1 MMTYLPLSY
10 LLGSRA
16 KIDIVRILVNK
27 QNYTGR
33 KIAVLSSTNP
43 NSNKKALDF
52 LIETGLVI
60 REQVGNSFHYNLNEK
75 HFLYEPIVTLFK
87 EEEKTIN
94 KIMKFGA
101 AFIEEF
107 APKTLAGFV
116 FYRRSSVELTVIA
129 HAFPVKE
136 LADYIYDKTG
146 FRVVVKAI
154 DTISLDMNS
163 ISNYADKVYFW
174 NNYRSIS
181 KIVESRNIVKTFFS
195 F

>member
-1 MMTYLPLSY
+1 MTYLPLSY

-52 LIETGLVI
+52 LIETGL
-60 REQVGNSFHYNLNEK
+60 VGNSFHYNLNEK

>member
-1 MMTYLPLSY
+1 MTYLPLSY

-16 KIDIVRILVNK
+16 KVDIIRILVNK

-52 LIETGLVI
+52 LIETGLVL
-60 REQVGNSFHYNLNEK
+60 REQVGNAYHYNLNDK

-94 KIMKFGA
+94 KIMKCGA
-101 AFIEEF
+101 SFIEEF

-116 FYRRSSVELTVIA
+116 SYLRNNVVLTVLA
-129 HAFPVKE
+129 HSFPVKD
-136 LADYIYDKTG
+136 LGDYIYEKTG
-146 FRVVVKAI
+146 FRVLVKVI
-154 DTISLDMNS
+154 DTITLNEKSVTD
-163 ISNYADKVYFW
+163 YAEKVYFW
-174 NNYRSIS
+174 NNYKSIV
-181 KIVESRNIVKTFFS
+181 KMLDSRNIVKTFFN

>member
-1 MMTYLPLSY
+1 MTYLPLSY

-52 LIETGLVI
+52 LIETGLVR

-75 HFLYEPIVTLFK
+75 HFLYEPIINLFK

-94 KIMKFGA
+94 KIMKFA
-101 AFIEEF
+101 ASFIEEF

-116 FYRRSSVELTVIA
+116 SYRKSSVELTLIA
-129 HAFPVKE
+129 HSFPIKD
-136 LADYIYDKTG
+136 LTDYIYEKTG
-146 FRVVVKAI
+146 FRVIVKVI
-154 DTISLDMNS
+154 DTISLDVNS
-163 ISNYADKVYFW
+163 VSNYADKVYFW
-174 NNYRSIS
+174 NNYKSIA
-181 KIVESRNIVKTFFS
+181 KIMESRNIVKTFFS

>member
-1 MMTYLPLSY
+1 MTYLPLSY

-16 KIDIVRILVNK
+16 KIDIVRILASR

-52 LIETGLVI
+52 LFETGLV
-60 REQVGNSFHYNLNEK
+60 RKEQVGNSFHYNLNEK
-75 HFLYEPIVTLFK
+75 HFLYEPIMNLFK

-94 KIMKFGA
+94 KITKFGS

-116 FYRRSSVELTVIA
+116 SYRKSSVELTVIG

-136 LADYIYDKTG
+136 FSDYIYEKTG
-146 FRVVVKAI
+146 FKVVVKAI
-154 DTISLDMNS
+154 DTISLDVNS

-181 KIVESRNIVKTFFS
+181 KIMESRNIVKTFFN